1 VKPSS
6 LIAAIDV
13 GTNSFH
19 LVIASVNEKGIL
31 QLHSRAKEMVRLG
44 SGSGDMKLLSQEAI
58 ERGIETLKRF
68 AIMAKKVKAPIRA
81 IATSAVREAL
91 NKDEFVRKVAESTGI
106 QIEVV
111 SGHEEGRLIYVGAL
125 HALPILSKRA
135 LVIDIGGGSTE
146 TVIGLKG
153 EHQFIHSAKLGA
165 IRLSQRFFKE
175 EYTTIEEVNSCR
187 EYIKGG
193 LMPIFGQILESGFE
207 IALATSGTAHT
218 LAAMALASKGKRVP
232 EVMNGVFISREEL
245 LSAVNLL
252 ISAGT
257 SQERA
262 TLPGM
267 EPRRADIILGGALIL
282 EQIVLN
288 LNIQRLT
295 LSAYALREGIL
306 FDTVQKDA
314 NIKAFHHLS
323 RLRSE
328 TIYYLTELYKVN
340 IPHANHIR
348 ELSLSL
354 FDQLVPL
361 IGLTDAEREL
371 LEAAAL
377 LHDVGYHISPEQ
389 HHKHSY
395 YIISNCVMP
404 GFTNDE
410 ANVIANIA
418 RYHRKSTPKKKHDNF
433 SFLSA
438 DKQKIIS
445 ILAGILR
452 IAEGLDRRQQQI
464 VSTVV
469 ISLEKDIV
477 HIIIQSNN
485 GLGADIELWG
495 ARRRKDLLEQLIG
508 KKIVIS
514 VRGSD
519 K

>member
-1 VKPSS
+1 MKPAP

-19 LVIASVNEKGIL
+19 LVIASVNDKGIL
-31 QLHSRAKEMVRLG
+31 QIHSRAKEMVRLG
-44 SGSGDMKLLSQEAI
+44 SGSGDMKVLSFDAM
-58 ERGIETLKRF
+58 ERGVDALRRF
-68 AIMAKKVKAPIRA
+68 AEMAKKVKAPIRA
-81 IATSAVREAL
+81 IATSAMREAD
-91 NKDEFVRKVAESTGI
+91 NRDEFVHQVVEQTGI

-111 SGHEEGRLIYVGAL
+111 SGMEEGRLIYVGAL
-125 HALPILSKRA
+125 HALPILSKRS

-153 EHQFIHSAKLGA
+153 EHQYIHSAKLGS
-165 IRLSQRFFKE
+165 IRLSQRFFNE
-175 EYTTIEEVNSCR
+175 EPTTFEQINACR
-187 EYIKGG
+187 EYIKGD
-193 LMPIFGQILESGFE
+193 LMPTFGQILESGFE
-207 IALATSGTAHT
+207 IAIATSGTAHT
-218 LAAMALASKGKRVP
+218 LASMALASKGKRVP
-232 EVMNGVFISREEL
+232 EVMNGVHITREEL
-245 LSAVNLL
+245 LGAVNSL
-252 ISAGT
+252 IVAET
-257 SQERA
+257 PQQRA
-262 TLPGM
+262 QIAGM

-282 EQIVLN
+282 EQIVIN

-314 NIKAFHHLS
+314 DIKAFHHLS

-328 TIYYLTELYKVN
+328 TIYYLSELYKVN
-340 IPHANHIR
+340 MPHAHHVK
-348 ELSLSL
+348 ELSLTL
-354 FDQLVPL
+354 FDQL
-361 IGLTDAEREL
+361 ISLTSLADAEREL

-418 RYHRKSTPKKKHDNF
+418 RYHRKSTPKKKHENITN
-433 SFLSA
+433 LPLE
-438 DKQKIIS
+438 KQKTIT

-464 VSTVV
+464 VSAVQV
-469 ISLEKDIV
+469 SIEKDTL
-477 HIIIQSNN
+477 HIAIQSAG

-495 ARRRKDLLEQLIG
+495 ARRRKELLEQILG

-514 VRGSD
+514 VRGE
-519 K
+519 

>member
-1 VKPSS
+1 MKPAP

-19 LVIASVNEKGIL
+19 LVIASVNDKGIL
-31 QLHSRAKEMVRLG
+31 QIHSRAKEMVRLG
-44 SGSGDMKLLSQEAI
+44 SGSGDMKLLSFDAM
-58 ERGIETLKRF
+58 ERGVDALRRF
-68 AIMAKKVKAPIRA
+68 AEMAKKVKAPIRA
-81 IATSAVREAL
+81 IATSAMREAD
-91 NKDEFVRKVAESTGI
+91 NRDEFVHQVVEQTGI

-111 SGHEEGRLIYVGAL
+111 SGMEEGRLIYVGAL
-125 HALPILSKRA
+125 HALPILSKRS

-153 EHQFIHSAKLGA
+153 EHQYIHSAKLGA
-165 IRLSQRFFKE
+165 IRLSQRFFSE
-175 EYTTIEEVNSCR
+175 EPTTFEQIYACR
-187 EYIKGG
+187 EYIKGD
-193 LMPIFGQILESGFE
+193 LMPTFGQILESGFE
-207 IALATSGTAHT
+207 IAIATSGTAHT
-218 LAAMALASKGKRVP
+218 LASMALASKGKRVP
-232 EVMNGVFISREEL
+232 EVMNGVHITREEL
-245 LSAVNLL
+245 LSAVNSL
-252 ISAGT
+252 IVAET
-257 SQERA
+257 SQQRA
-262 TLPGM
+262 QIAGM

-282 EQIVLN
+282 EQIVVN

-314 NIKAFHHLS
+314 DIKAFHHLS

-328 TIYYLTELYKVN
+328 TIYYLSELYKVN
-340 IPHANHIR
+340 MPHAHHVK
-348 ELSLSL
+348 ELSLTL
-354 FDQLVPL
+354 FDQLL
-361 IGLTDAEREL
+361 SLTSLADAEREL

-418 RYHRKSTPKKKHDNF
+418 RYHRKSTPKKKHENIAH
-433 SFLSA
+433 LPLE
-438 DKQKIIS
+438 KQKIIT

-464 VSTVV
+464 VSAVQV
-469 ISLEKDIV
+469 SIEKDTLHIV
-477 HIIIQSNN
+477 IQSA
-485 GLGADIELWG
+485 GGVGADIELWG
-495 ARRRKDLLEQLIG
+495 ARRRKDLLEQILG

-514 VRGSD
+514 VRGE
-519 K
+519 

>member
-1 VKPSS
+1 MKPAS

-44 SGSGDMKLLSQEAI
+44 SGSGDMKLLSSDAI
-58 ERGIETLKRF
+58 ERGIDTLKRF

-81 IATSAVREAL
+81 IATSAVREAV
-91 NKDEFVRKVAESTGI
+91 NKEEFVRKVFEQTGI

-111 SGHEEGRLIYVGAL
+111 SGLEEGRLIYVGAL
-125 HALPILSKRA
+125 HALPILSKRV

-175 EYTTIEEVNSCR
+175 DVTTIEEVNACR
-187 EYIKGG
+187 DYIKGG
-193 LMPIFGQILESGFE
+193 MMPTFGQVLESGFE
-207 IALATSGTAHT
+207 LALATSGTAHT
-218 LAAMALASKGKRVP
+218 LASMVLASKGKRVP
-232 EVMNGVFISREEL
+232 EVMNGVFITRDEL

-257 SQERA
+257 PQARA
-262 TLPGM
+262 NLPGM

-282 EQIVLN
+282 EQIILS

-314 NIKAFHHLS
+314 DIKAFHHLS

-340 IPHANHIR
+340 IPHANHVR

-354 FDQLVPL
+354 FDQLLPI
-361 IGLTDAEREL
+361 IGLSDAEREL

-418 RYHRKSTPKKKHDNF
+418 RYHRKSSPKKKHENIN
-433 SFLSA
+433 SLSLE
-438 DKQKIIS
+438 KQKIIA
-445 ILAGILR
+445 ILSAILR

-464 VSTVV
+464 ISSVV
-469 ISLEKDIV
+469 LSFEKDAYHIV
-477 HIIIQSNN
+477 IQSIN

-495 ARRRKDLLEQLIG
+495 ARRRKDLLEQILG
-508 KKIVIS
+508 KKIIIS
-514 VRGSD
+514 VRGNDS
-519 K
+519 